1 MWEVQYFAR
10 DLAPEET
17 SERISKVEDFIMF
30 LEQTSQLT
38 GAPNDNIVKRIVN
51 ALGFWH
57 LGFKRNNI
65 HLRTAGYEHQKLQTH
80 CITDFYNIKLYVSSA
95 STFMFGSDR

>member
-1 MWEVQYFAR
+1 MWEVQYFAC

-38 GAPNDNIVKRIVN
+38 GAPNENIVKRIVN

-65 HLRTAGYEHQKLQTH
+65 HLQTVGYKHQKLQTH

-95 STFMFGSDR
+95 STFMFRSDR

>member
-17 SERISKVEDFIMF
+17 SERISKVEDFTMF

-38 GAPNDNIVKRIVN
+38 GAPNENIVKRIVN

-65 HLRTAGYEHQKLQTH
+65 HLQTAGYKHQKLQTH
-80 CITDFYNIKLYVSSA
+80 CKTDFYNIKLQVSSV
-95 STFMFGSDR
+95 STFVFRSDR